1 MNLNSLQV
9 LKSIAEASKNA
20 PIRQS
25 RDSPAMSYWIV
36 DMDKR
41 DVAPNATHL
50 VPGVMCSL

>member
-1 MNLNSLQV
+1 MNVNSLQV
-9 LKSIAEASKNA
+9 LQSIAEASKNA